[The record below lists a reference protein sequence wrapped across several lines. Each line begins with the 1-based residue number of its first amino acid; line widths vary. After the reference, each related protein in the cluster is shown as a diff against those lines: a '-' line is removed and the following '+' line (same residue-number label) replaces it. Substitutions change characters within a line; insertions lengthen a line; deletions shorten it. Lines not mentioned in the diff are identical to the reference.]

1 MPGDRRRGPGCRAAS
16 LGQGGT
22 AAGRRPAVAEQE
34 GGTSMRRWRGPLIV
48 SVVFL
53 GLWLG
58 LDAIASVFQARQ
70 EVSLWYPPTGL
81 SFALLLVF
89 GLRYAPLLLLTDPL
103 HGLLVSSPDVSW
115 VSVWL
120 GGVLSTAV
128 YTAVAWFLLRRLRID
143 PRLPGQ
149 RDVAW
154 FLGLAAV
161 AGPLVVAVAQV
172 LQYTVTGL
180 LTWGEL
186 FRGVLGFW
194 SGRATGVGVLAPA
207 LLVASRRVPAPW
219 RDRPVLPSPPRV
231 GPGYEHSIWPGG

>member
-1 MPGDRRRGPGCRAAS
+1 
-16 LGQGGT
+16 
-22 AAGRRPAVAEQE
+22 
-34 GGTSMRRWRGPLIV
+34 MRRWWGPLIV
-48 SVVFL
+48 SVVYL

-103 HGLLVSSPDVSW
+103 HGLVVSGPDVSW

-120 GGVLSTAV
+120 SGVVSTVV
-128 YTAVAWFLLRRLRID
+128 YTAVAWLLLRRLRID

-149 RDVAW
+149 RDVVW
-154 FLGLAAV
+154 LLGLAAV
-161 AGPLVVAVAQV
+161 AGPFVVAVAQV
-172 LQYTVTGL
+172 LQYTVAGL
-180 LTWGEL
+180 LTWGDL

-194 SGRATGVGVLAPA
+194 SGRATGVGVLTPA
-207 LLVASRRVPAPW
+207 LLVASRRVPALW
-219 RDRPVLPSPPRV
+219 RDRPALTAPLPVGRGEEHPSWPRRVPPP
-231 GPGYEHSIWPGG
+231 GPGRPADPGLGQARETRGASNPPG